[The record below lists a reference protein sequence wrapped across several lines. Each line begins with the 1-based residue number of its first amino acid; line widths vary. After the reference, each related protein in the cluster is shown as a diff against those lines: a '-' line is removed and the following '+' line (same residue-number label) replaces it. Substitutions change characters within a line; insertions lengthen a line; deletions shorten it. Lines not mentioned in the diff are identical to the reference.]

1 MATTPIKHSGE
12 VIRVE
17 GNKVY
22 VRMIVDSACSG
33 CHARAVCGVDESKD
47 KVVEVVTMSANEYSV
62 GDNVD
67 VALRQKSM
75 GAISV
80 LLAYVVPFFILTLL
94 LVGVL
99 AMGGSEHIAAFLAL
113 AGVALYYVGLWTL
126 RDKVKNKIEFTIT
139 KQTK

>member
-47 KVVEVVTMSANEYSV
+47 KVVKVVTMSANEYSV

-99 AMGGSEHIAAFLAL
+99 AIGGSEHIAAFGAL

>member
-99 AMGGSEHIAAFLAL
+99 AMGGSEHVAAFLAL

>member
-47 KVVEVVTMSANEYSV
+47 KVVEVVTMSAYEYSV

-99 AMGGSEHIAAFLAL
+99 AMGGSEHVAAFLAL

>member
-99 AMGGSEHIAAFLAL
+99 AMGGSEHIATFGAL

>member
-47 KVVEVVTMSANEYSV
+47 KVVEVVTMSAYEYSV

-99 AMGGSEHIAAFLAL
+99 AMGGSEHIAAFGAL

>member
-47 KVVEVVTMSANEYSV
+47 KVVEVVTMSAYEYSE

-99 AMGGSEHIAAFLAL
+99 AMGGSEHVAAFLAL

>member
-12 VIRVE
+12 VIRVV

-99 AMGGSEHIAAFLAL
+99 AMGGSEHVAAFGAL

>member
-99 AMGGSEHIAAFLAL
+99 AMGGSEHVAAFFAL

>member
-47 KVVEVVTMSANEYSV
+47 KVVEVVTMSAYEYSV

-99 AMGGSEHIAAFLAL
+99 AMGGSEHVAAFGAL

>member
-1 MATTPIKHSGE
+1 MATTSIKHSGE

-99 AMGGSEHIAAFLAL
+99 AIGGSEHIAAFGAL

>member
-75 GAISV
+75 GTISV

-94 LVGVL
+94 LVVVL
-99 AMGGSEHIAAFLAL
+99 AMGGSEHVAAFGAL

>member
-17 GNKVY
+17 DNKVY

-33 CHARAVCGVDESKD
+33 CHARAVCGADESKD
-47 KVVEVVTMSANEYSV
+47 KVVEVVTMSAYEYSV

-99 AMGGSEHIAAFLAL
+99 AMGGSEHVAAFLAL

>member
-99 AMGGSEHIAAFLAL
+99 AMGGSEHVAAFLAL

-126 RDKVKNKIEFTIT
+126 RDKVKNKIEFKIT

>member
-99 AMGGSEHIAAFLAL
+99 AMGGSEHVAAFGAL

>member
-99 AMGGSEHIAAFLAL
+99 VIGGSEHIAAFLAL

>member
-47 KVVEVVTMSANEYSV
+47 KVVEVVTMSAYEYSV

-99 AMGGSEHIAAFLAL
+99 AMGGSEHVAAFGTL

>member
-99 AMGGSEHIAAFLAL
+99 AIGGSEHIAAFGAL

>member
-99 AMGGSEHIAAFLAL
+99 AMGGSEHIAAFGAL